1 MSAYCKIIKTDIDIP
16 TLVDKLDSLYP
27 PSSYD
32 SDSASVSDY
41 ESFPLSPTYHKNVY
55 DLPKDI
61 KELFEKNVNCPFMDY
76 FFLWDW
82 RRATTILEPHVDPIK
97 KQSFNN
103 VVARISAFINLESTF
118 NLNFHNKEGEIVEEL
133 VYETGDIVVINN
145 TQVAHSGKLLSK
157 GNKRA
162 IAGYPDIPQNK
173 IDGEEVPFISID
185 ELCKV

>member
-1 MSAYCKIIKTDIDIP
+1 
-16 TLVDKLDSLYP
+16 
-27 PSSYD
+27 
-32 SDSASVSDY
+32 
-41 ESFPLSPTYHKNVY
+41 
-55 DLPKDI
+55 
-61 KELFEKNVNCPFMDY
+61 MDY

-145 TQVAHSGKLLSK
+145 TQVTHSGKLLSK

-185 ELCKV
+185 ELCKI